1 MRSFWL
7 AKNKSVLDCL
17 LAESSSI
24 VCLHVVTEAAS
35 QCSGINKQTQRKRS
49 PKGQLGVKFKPF
61 SKFPPCYK
69 NISFWI
75 NESFTENN
83 LCEVLRGMVLTRS
96 LNISP
101 SRAPRF
107 HGS

>member
-1 MRSFWL
+1 MLSGSDMRSFWL

-61 SKFPPCYK
+61 SKSLWDYVPMSDCLV
-69 NISFWI
+69 I
-75 NESFTENN
+75 NHGEFMYSPLCFTVSSMLQEHQF
-83 LCEVLRGMVLTRS
+83 LDQ
-96 LNISP
+96 
-101 SRAPRF
+101 
-107 HGS
+107 

>member
-1 MRSFWL
+1 MLSGSDMRSFWL

-61 SKFPPCYK
+61 SKSSLLY
-69 NISFWI
+69 SF
-75 NESFTENN
+75 
-83 LCEVLRGMVLTRS
+83 LHVTRTS
-96 LNISP
+96 VS
-101 SRAPRF
+101 
-107 HGS
+107 GSMNHLLKTICVKFSEEWC